1 MTDVYGSIG
10 GAGTGIAPG
19 GAAHGGAIF
28 VSDGLVRLTN
38 CSVTL
43 NKVLGGRGG
52 QALILTDANVGG
64 DAAGAGGSARNS
76 DVVLIDGEIAGNVAE
91 GGEAGAAPGSRRG
104 GHARGG
110 GWEQIGG
117 NAGFTRT
124 LFLTNTAVGA
134 RPVAS
139 FSAVVPGTDAVGGGL
154 VVETGISVLEDVILQ
169 GNQAL
174 GGDSLIQGRGMG
186 AGGAIVNSGSMELRR
201 AVIRSNAAIAGVG
214 DFNGE
219 IAFGGAIYNLGS
231 LSLRECLVQSNTVS
245 NGKTP
250 EYFGIPTGGAL
261 WNGGTVTLLNS
272 ALDANVATNQR
283 PRRAFGGAIYNT
295 GQVFGASVTVC
306 RNIASAG
313 IDRSF
318 NFGQGGDAFGGG
330 IYQSGGLMALTNV
343 TIASNAAVGSWLVG
357 SRLGENLNIA
367 GGSLFLRNS
376 IITGSGGGG
385 GGGSNCVGVV
395 TDGGHNISSD
405 GSCKFAAAGSLNNT
419 DPKVG
424 PVANY
429 GGSTPTLALLY
440 ESPALDSGDAAG
452 CPATDQRGRL
462 RPFGSGCDIGAFE
475 SSPPYTIFGSVSG
488 AGDLPTGVRVFVD
501 GSAAAVE
508 PGGTYLRSGL
518 APGTHFIVPASSAAI
533 FFPSNAVVDLG
544 TDRMENF
551 YWYHSNKVTL
561 EINSPPGTH
570 RFIYVGQTGQMCR
583 LMGSSN
589 LVDWFLLKSDVVN
602 SSGMFSHEEPDV
614 GPSRRRFYNLE
625 LP

>member
-1 MTDVYGSIG
+1 
-10 GAGTGIAPG
+10 
-19 GAAHGGAIF
+19 
-28 VSDGLVRLTN
+28 LTN

-43 NKVLGGRGG
+43 NKVLGSRGG
-52 QALILTDANVGG
+52 QALIITDANVGG
-64 DAAGAGGSARNS
+64 DAAGAGASARNS
-76 DVVLIDGEIAGNVAE
+76 DVVLIDSEIAGNVAE
-91 GGEAGAAPGSRRG
+91 GGEAGVAPGSRRG

-117 NAGFTRT
+117 NVGFTRT

-134 RPVAS
+134 RPVVT

-154 VVETGISVLEDVILQ
+154 VVETGISVLEDVVFQ
-169 GNQAL
+169 GNHAL

-186 AGGAIVNSGSMELRR
+186 AGGAIVNSGTMELRR
-201 AVIRSNAAIAGVG
+201 AVIRSNVAIAGVG
-214 DFNGE
+214 DFDGQ

-245 NGKTP
+245 NARTP
-250 EYFGIPTGGAL
+250 GYRGIPAGGAL

-272 ALDANVATNQR
+272 ALDANMATDHR
-283 PRRAFGGAIYNT
+283 SWRVFGGGIYNT
-295 GQVFGASVTVC
+295 GQVICASVTVC

-313 IDRSF
+313 IDDRD
-318 NFGQGGDAFGGG
+318 GEGGDAFGGG

-343 TIASNAAVGSWLVG
+343 TIASNAAVGSWLLG
-357 SRLGENLNIA
+357 ARARFGENLNIA
-367 GGSLFLRNS
+367 GGSLLLRNS
-376 IITGSGGGG
+376 IITSS
-385 GGGSNCVGVV
+385 GGGSNSVGVI

-405 GSCKFAAAGSLNNT
+405 GSCKFTAAGSLNNT

-488 AGDLPTGVRVFVD
+488 AGDLPTGVQVFVD
-501 GSAAAVE
+501 GSSAAVE

-518 APGTHFIVPASSAAI
+518 APGAHFIVPASSAAI
-533 FFPSNAVVDLG
+533 FFPSNAAVDLG
-544 TDRMENF
+544 TDRMVNF

-561 EINSPPGTH
+561 EINTPPGTH

-589 LVDWFLLKSDVVN
+589 LVDWILLKSDVVN
-602 SSGMFSHEEPDV
+602 SIGMFSHEGPDV
-614 GPSRRRFYNLE
+614 GPGRRRFYNLE